1 MNESTA
7 HPSDSLEQRSL
18 EEWALTE
25 ASSRLGVQLRKR
37 RIALGDGATVEI
49 DGMDEGGTVACEVYA
64 HVGTLRGGQP
74 KKLATD
80 LLKLVVLRAD
90 QEQPG
95 RRPIR
100 LVLVVVDEPAE
111 RTLTS
116 VKSWLGSA
124 VRRFGVEVL
133 RLDLPHDRREILIA
147 AQNRQYR

>member
-1 MNESTA
+1 M
-7 HPSDSLEQRSL
+7 
-18 EEWALTE
+18 
-25 ASSRLGVQLRKR
+25 
-37 RIALGDGATVEI
+37 VEI

-95 RRPIR
+95 RRPVR